1 MKYPSLTKEGGI
13 ADLLYVR
20 EKQGDGDGGGGGS
33 APTTKTFV
41 IDNLRQFDNNL
52 HTFVLC

>member
-1 MKYPSLTKEGGI
+1 M
-13 ADLLYVR
+13 R